1 MTKKLKTKLTR
12 TEVEKLLEVF
22 NTIDSMVDDT
32 MEMMDVRLSQ
42 LSDVRDKAHSLQ
54 QMFNFRPQLGQCL
67 GLPSSP
73 SWGRKLNI
81 CCNECAWYYEGDS

>member
-54 QMFNFRPQLGQCL
+54 QMFNFRPQLGED
-67 GLPSSP
+67 GNPKHWLPKVMP
-73 SWGRKLNI
+73 D
-81 CCNECAWYYEGDS
+81 NENAWYYEGDS